1 MIHYMYIHGSDLMSC
16 QLFCLRVENQ
26 STILP
31 ACPPVFLYV
40 CLALHLS
47 ICLPISICLS
57 VCLYLP
63 VCLPISMDLS
73 VCLPISIY
81 LSVCLYLSVGLSSYL
96 YLSVCLYLPVCL
108 SAYMPISTCL
118 SVCLYLSV
126 RPSICLS
133 VCLCTCPS
141 VSLSVFLHVCLF
153 FLIAFFVRKISSFA
167 LIFAVATLENEL
179 VDKICQHFLRILRQ
193 TEQEHHQELP
203 LLLNILQ
210 MFLAHCEKN
219 VSPSIMINVSIV

>member
-1 MIHYMYIHGSDLMSC
+1 M
-16 QLFCLRVENQ
+16 F
-26 STILP
+26 
-31 ACPPVFLYV
+31 V
-40 CLALHLS
+40 C
-47 ICLPISICLS
+47 
-57 VCLYLP
+57 
-63 VCLPISMDLS
+63 
-73 VCLPISIY
+73 
-81 LSVCLYLSVGLSSYL
+81 
-96 YLSVCLYLPVCL
+96 
-108 SAYMPISTCL
+108 
-118 SVCLYLSV
+118 
-126 RPSICLS
+126 
-133 VCLCTCPS
+133 
-141 VSLSVFLHVCLF
+141 F